1 MEEFVLIP
9 LYHHLELTSSVNDF
23 NSTTADTSR
32 FTTHQTQYPNAPNS
46 EHDVIFEI
54 QSKSSEAPP
63 AAKWLQG
70 IVEPLP
76 ESKTENESEKVLQ
89 KTQHELSIHRKRVQ
103 GLIDL
108 MISTR
113 ENKIQ

>member
-63 AAKWLQG
+63 AAKQNGSKDLLNLYRNPKQRTNLKKFYKRHNMNCLST
-70 IVEPLP
+70 EK
-76 ESKTENESEKVLQ
+76 ES
-89 KTQHELSIHRKRVQ
+89 R
-103 GLIDL
+103 G
-108 MISTR
+108 
-113 ENKIQ
+113 